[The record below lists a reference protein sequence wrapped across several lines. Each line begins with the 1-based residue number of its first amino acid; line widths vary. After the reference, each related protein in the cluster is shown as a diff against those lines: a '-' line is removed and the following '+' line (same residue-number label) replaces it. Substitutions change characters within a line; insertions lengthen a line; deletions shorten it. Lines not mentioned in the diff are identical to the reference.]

1 MTKRNKNLTFDGCKT
16 LILESIKACKFKT
29 LILFF
34 VMFVTFLT
42 GIIIAIKTKSNWG
55 TVDGLG
61 IIDLKTGGL
70 TSTFFTRLFSIVF
83 VFLIL
88 LGCAYFPFLF
98 PIAVLVLAYRSYLLG
113 LNVALIIILHGFS
126 GALISIF
133 IAFPCQFAALFALGL
148 FYILMQKTFKDFR
161 CFGACRINNQKAI
174 VCLSFVVVL
183 LALCL
188 IESIL
193 LMLFSARIILII

>member
-34 VMFVTFLT
+34 VMFVTILT

-70 TSTFFTRLFSIVF
+70 TSTFFTRMFSIVF

-98 PIAVLVLAYRSYLLG
+98 PIAVLVILTVMELSL
-113 LNVALIIILHGFS
+113 VAL
-126 GALISIF
+126 
-133 IAFPCQFAALFALGL
+133 
-148 FYILMQKTFKDFR
+148 
-161 CFGACRINNQKAI
+161 
-174 VCLSFVVVL
+174 V
-183 LALCL
+183 
-188 IESIL
+188 
-193 LMLFSARIILII
+193 